1 MRKSVCNKR
10 KLRGRARPRNG
21 DISLF
26 QRFLKMG
33 ASTADCIWQRAE
45 SIPELLNPERS
56 TIMKYRL
63 LGKSGLRVSE
73 AALGTMTFG
82 DEWGWGSPK
91 AEAQKVYE
99 TYRDAGGNFI
109 DTANFYTN
117 GTSETFLGEFM
128 QGHRESVV
136 LATKYSNAAPGNDP
150 NAAGNHRKSMMQ
162 AVEASLK
169 RLQTDY
175 IDLYWVHIWDGIT
188 PVEEVMRG
196 LDDLVRQG
204 KILHAG
210 ISDAPAWWVAQANT
224 LAEVRGWTQFIGLQ
238 IEYSLIERTVER
250 ELIPMAKTL
259 NVGVLAWSPLA
270 RGVLSGKYHGE
281 GKADGGRMTNEG
293 MKDFLPEEKRAARII
308 SALKAV
314 SEQVGRSM
322 AQVALAWLRYQT
334 VPVIPIIGARKVSQ
348 LQDNL
353 ASLDLELSAEQL
365 KSLDGAAESSS
376 VSPRVFT
383 TEKWFVQL
391 GTAAC
396 GIACCSKCG
405 TSCRIVMRVLT

>member
-1 MRKSVCNKR
+1 
-10 KLRGRARPRNG
+10 
-21 DISLF
+21 
-26 QRFLKMG
+26 
-33 ASTADCIWQRAE
+33 
-45 SIPELLNPERS
+45 
-56 TIMKYRL
+56 MKYRL

-99 TYRDAGGNFI
+99 TYREAGGNFI
-109 DTANFYTN
+109 DTANFYTG
-117 GTSETFLGEFM
+117 GTSEKFVGEFIR
-128 QGHRESVV
+128 GHRESVV
-136 LATKYSNAAPGNDP
+136 LATKYSNAAPGGDP

-169 RLQTDY
+169 RLETDY

-196 LDDLVRQG
+196 LDDLARAG
-204 KILHAG
+204 KVLYVG

-224 LAEVRGWTQFIGLQ
+224 LAELRGWTQFIGLQ

-250 ELIPMAKTL
+250 ELIAMAKAL
-259 NVGVLAWSPLA
+259 NLGVLAWSPLA
-270 RGVLSGKYHGE
+270 RGVLTGKYHGE

-293 MKDFLPEEKRAARII
+293 MKTFLPDERRAAPII
-308 SALKAV
+308 SAVKSV
-314 SEQVGRSM
+314 SKQTSRSM
-322 AQVALAWLRYQT
+322 AQVALAWLRHQT

-353 ASLDLELSAEQL
+353 ASLDMELSAEQL
-365 KSLDGAAESSS
+365 KSLDGASRIEPGFPQSIYDREMVRAI
-376 VSPRVFT
+376 RYG
-383 TEKWFVQL
+383 
-391 GTAAC
+391 GTWD
-396 GIACCSKCG
+396 
-405 TSCRIVMRVLT
+405 RLLL

>member
-1 MRKSVCNKR
+1 
-10 KLRGRARPRNG
+10 
-21 DISLF
+21 
-26 QRFLKMG
+26 
-33 ASTADCIWQRAE
+33 
-45 SIPELLNPERS
+45 
-56 TIMKYRL
+56 MKYRL

-99 TYRDAGGNFI
+99 SYREAGGNFI
-109 DTANFYTN
+109 DTANFYTH
-117 GTSETFLGEFM
+117 GTSERFLGDFM
-128 QGHRESVV
+128 QGYRESVV
-136 LATKYSNAAPGNDP
+136 LATKYSNAAAGNDP

-204 KILHAG
+204 KILYAG
-210 ISDAPAWWVAQANT
+210 ISDAPAWWIAQANT
-224 LAEVRGWTQFIGLQ
+224 LAELRGWTEFVGLQ

-250 ELIPMAKTL
+250 DLIPVAKAL
-259 NVGVLAWSPLA
+259 NLGVLAWSPLA
-270 RGVLSGKYHGE
+270 SGVLTGKYHGE
-281 GKADGGRMTNEG
+281 GKADGAQLSNEG
-293 MKDFLPEEKRAARII
+293 MKEFLPEQQRAARVI
-308 SALKAV
+308 SAVKSV
-314 SEQVGRSM
+314 SEQTGRSM
-322 AQVALAWLRYQT
+322 AQVALAWLRYRE
-334 VPVIPIIGARKVSQ
+334 VPVTPIIGARKLSQ

-365 KSLDGAAESSS
+365 KSLEVASQIELEFPQRLYEREMVRAIRYGGVWDRLL
-376 VSPRVFT
+376 V
-383 TEKWFVQL
+383 
-391 GTAAC
+391 
-396 GIACCSKCG
+396 
-405 TSCRIVMRVLT
+405 